1 MNARCV
7 TVLICVVLFTA
18 TFVTDVF
25 AQKSNPEFI
34 AVFAPKPEY
43 PNEAR
48 AKSWGGSG
56 VVLLNVDTKKGLVI
70 SARMLKSTGH
80 KVLDDAAL
88 NSFRQWRFKPGASA
102 PKVEVPIT
110 FTTTGTTY

>member
-1 MNARCV
+1 MKASLIFALI
-7 TVLICVVLFTA
+7 TVMSTY
-18 TFVTDVF
+18 
-25 AQKSNPEFI
+25 AQDSKPRYI
-34 AVFAPKPEY
+34 AIFAPKPDY
-43 PNEAR
+43 PTEAR
-48 AKSWGGSG
+48 AKNWGGSG
-56 VVLLNVDTKKGLVI
+56 MVLLNVDTKKGRVI

-110 FTTTGTTY
+110 FTATGIID